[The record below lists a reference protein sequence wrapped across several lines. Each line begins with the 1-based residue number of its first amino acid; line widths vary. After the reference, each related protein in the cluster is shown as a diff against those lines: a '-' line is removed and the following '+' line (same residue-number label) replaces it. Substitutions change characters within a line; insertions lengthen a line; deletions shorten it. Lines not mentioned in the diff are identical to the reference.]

1 MRELLTDLM
10 TTLHQV
16 CPTFLQVKPHTAYPY
31 VTIEPQQMLQGFP
44 RGPCIVTLVIK
55 ISSRYAGTREI
66 LKLAQRIESLLQG
79 YSPPT
84 FKVSLKVLKSSL
96 VLLADGQTRIHTFL
110 VKARLKGEH
119 Q

>member
-1 MRELLTDLM
+1 MREFLTDLM

-31 VTIEPQQMLQGFP
+31 ITIEPQQMLQGFP
-44 RGPCIVTLVIK
+44 GGPCIVTLAIK

-79 YSPPT
+79 YNPST

-119 Q
+119 P